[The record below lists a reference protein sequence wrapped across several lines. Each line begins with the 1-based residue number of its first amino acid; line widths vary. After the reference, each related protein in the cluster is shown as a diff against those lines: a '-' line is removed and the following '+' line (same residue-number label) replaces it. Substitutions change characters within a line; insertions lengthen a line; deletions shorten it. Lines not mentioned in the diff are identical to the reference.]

1 MLRTILAA
9 TVLLGI
15 TSPAL
20 GQEASAGEE
29 TSFNGLFSDEA
40 ITRELVAARGWLET
54 SLLDYETARF
64 RDVRVVLLSPD
75 RRDRSKVY
83 LAVCGMANARN
94 RMGGY
99 IGFKDFYFG
108 SHLPGYTPSAFGVMA
123 TEVCSRA
130 NRLNAVDYTDRLAPG
145 DAAND

>member
-1 MLRTILAA
+1 MLETILFA
-9 TVLLGI
+9 TALLAI
-15 TSPAL
+15 TTPAL
-20 GQEASAGEE
+20 GQEATAGAEP
-29 TSFNGLFSDEA
+29 SSNGLFSDEA
-40 ITRELVAARGWLET
+40 ITRELVATRGWLET

-108 SHLPGYTPSAFGVMA
+108 SHLPGYTTSAFGVMA

-145 DAAND
+145 DSAND